1 MLSVRLCAAAYIE
14 LVEDGNAPL
23 KELVGDLL
31 RHGEVVEGSHRLW
44 GQVVTDTLHDAVRQ
58 PQVLQP
64 ECHPE
69 ERVGYFQC
77 CIPLLPSS

>member
-1 MLSVRLCAAAYIE
+1 MRLCAAAYIE
-14 LVEDGNAPL
+14 LIEDGNAPL

-31 RHGEVVEGSHRLW
+31 RHGEVVEGSYGLW
-44 GQVVTDTLHDAVRQ
+44 GQVVAHALHDAVRQ

-64 ECHPE
+64 ECHSE
-69 ERVGYFQC
+69 ERVGYFQG